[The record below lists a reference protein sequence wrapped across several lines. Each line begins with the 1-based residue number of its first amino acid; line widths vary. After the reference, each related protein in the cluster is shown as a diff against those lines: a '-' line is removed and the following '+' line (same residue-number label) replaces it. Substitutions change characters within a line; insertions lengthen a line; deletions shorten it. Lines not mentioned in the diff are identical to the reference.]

1 LKAKTILV
9 PSAQAAEVVGRGE
22 AELGVA
28 QASEIVDVK
37 GAQLVGQLPGDLGTV
52 TVFTAGI
59 GATTKTEV
67 ITSTCV
73 LVIGLTQLARIEGL
87 GAGKSMRW
95 AESRHYISGEV
106 GIKRCA

>member
-1 LKAKTILV
+1 M

-59 GATTKTEV
+59 GATTK
-67 ITSTCV
+67 I
-73 LVIGLTQLARIEGL
+73 
-87 GAGKSMRW
+87 
-95 AESRHYISGEV
+95 V
-106 GIKRCA
+106 GCS